1 MKIITAIICSIK
13 NKPYLC
19 HILIEPAATDKRH
32 KIMKTM
38 AIEIMG
44 ITHEVKYSR
53 ESKTINAA
61 IQEAVNEKVPVNH
74 GEASVTRDG
83 VKTLYRFTNGG
94 RTIIRLNK

>member
-1 MKIITAIICSIK
+1 
-13 NKPYLC
+13 
-19 HILIEPAATDKRH
+19 
-32 KIMKTM
+32 MKTM
-38 AIEIMG
+38 TIEIMG

-74 GEASVTRDG
+74 GEAYVTRDG